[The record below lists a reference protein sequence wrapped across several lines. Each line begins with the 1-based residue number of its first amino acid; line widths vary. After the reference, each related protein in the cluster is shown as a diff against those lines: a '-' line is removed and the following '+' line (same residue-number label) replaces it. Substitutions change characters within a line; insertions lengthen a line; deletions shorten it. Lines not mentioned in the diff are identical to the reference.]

1 MSVRI
6 FFHLGQKYF
15 HIAQNNVRKAQFL
28 LLQTLKKICPSL
40 GHNRQ
45 GGCRILIWFIRDICL
60 CYNLVISIFV
70 FYLSIYL
77 FIYLDFHLFI
87 FSTIISSS
95 IFIIFYMLFVY
106 DRKML
111 ISSTSLLL
119 KLLIK
124 WVISTF

>member
-1 MSVRI
+1 M
-6 FFHLGQKYF
+6 L
-15 HIAQNNVRKAQFL
+15 
-28 LLQTLKKICPSL
+28 L

-45 GGCRILIWFIRDICL
+45 GGGRIFGVCPLCHENLFCQGQKHIISNFIRSILRVAYAPFNCFIRGICL

-124 WVISTF
+124 